1 MPPPNPFSPILKA
14 WQNWKGLRL
23 PWRKR
28 FLVGSDL
35 QGNTYWEFRDMR
47 AGPDATGRW
56 RRIVQY
62 PRSTHYSE
70 VKVAPQWSQWLRH
83 VREGPPS
90 LEEQRA
96 DVARRERMKLL
107 AAEAD
112 ARWEAKPRVMD
123 DPASHAATGPALAS
137 EPGRGE
143 ARPGVLEPG
152 PEAPGAAKSSS
163 ATPVEDPWKRARGG
177 PSEDWQPE
185 AWNPSKSPKR

>member
-1 MPPPNPFSPILKA
+1 MPPLNPFSPILKA
-14 WQNWKGLRL
+14 WQNWRGLRL

-35 QGNTYWEFRDMR
+35 QGNTYWEFRDVR
-47 AGPDATGRW
+47 AGPDAPGPGRW

-70 VKVAPQWSQWLRH
+70 VKVTPQWSQWLRH
-83 VREGPPS
+83 VREDPPS

-96 DVARRERMKLL
+96 DVARRERIRLL

-123 DPASHAATGPALAS
+123 DPASHAAAGPTLAS
-137 EPGRGE
+137 QPGGGE
-143 ARPGVLEPG
+143 ARPGGLEPG
-152 PEAPGAAKSSS
+152 PEAPGAAKL
-163 ATPVEDPWKRARGG
+163 EDPWKRARGG

-185 AWNPSKSPKR
+185 AWNPSKSCK